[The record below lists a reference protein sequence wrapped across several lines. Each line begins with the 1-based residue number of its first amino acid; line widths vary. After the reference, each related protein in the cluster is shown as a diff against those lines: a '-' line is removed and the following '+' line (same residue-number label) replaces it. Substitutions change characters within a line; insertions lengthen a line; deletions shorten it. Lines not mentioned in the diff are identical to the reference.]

1 MDIRQLRY
9 LIALARERHFTR
21 AAEACCVTQP
31 TLSGRIRQ
39 LEDELGVAI
48 VLRGQRYA
56 GLTPEGERVLR
67 WAQRIVEDCDGLR
80 ADLAAQ
86 AGEPEGRMTLGI
98 IPSALP
104 CAPVLTA
111 RMRARFPRVGFTYLS
126 RSSRQIAREVEEFSI
141 DAGVTY
147 LDGEP
152 VEHGL
157 TLPLYRERYRLF
169 LGPGHALAGRES
181 VSWLEAGAHALCAL
195 TPDMQNRRII
205 DAAFAEG
212 GHVPQPTV
220 ESNSVLALASHL
232 RAGVLACV
240 LPEGFATLFGPEG
253 GVTAVPLMRP
263 VVEHVVGLL
272 VPDREPQPAL
282 TEALLAVARDFPG
295 PEAWAAIG
303 AADGRIDGS
312 DLRR

>member
-9 LIALARERHFTR
+9 LIALAREKHFTR

-67 WAQRIVEDCDGLR
+67 WAQRIVEDCDGMR
-80 ADLAAQ
+80 ADLAHH
-86 AGEPEGRMTLGI
+86 AGEPEGRMTIGV

-111 RMRARFPRVGFTYLS
+111 RMRARFPRVGFTLLS
-126 RSSRQIAREVEEFSI
+126 RSSRQIAREVEEFSM

-147 LDGEP
+147 IDGEP

-169 LGPGHALAGRES
+169 LGPGHPLTGRAEI
-181 VSWLEAGAHALCAL
+181 SWLEAGAHPLCAL

-205 DAAFAEG
+205 DAAFAEA

-220 ESNSVLALASHL
+220 ESNSVLALAAHL

-240 LPEGFATLFGPEG
+240 LPEGFLTLFGPEG
-253 GVTAVPLMRP
+253 GVTALPLVQP
-263 VVEHVVGLL
+263 SVEHTVGLL

-295 PEAWAAIG
+295 PERWAAIG
-303 AADGRIDGS
+303 AADDQIESS
-312 DLRR
+312 DLRS